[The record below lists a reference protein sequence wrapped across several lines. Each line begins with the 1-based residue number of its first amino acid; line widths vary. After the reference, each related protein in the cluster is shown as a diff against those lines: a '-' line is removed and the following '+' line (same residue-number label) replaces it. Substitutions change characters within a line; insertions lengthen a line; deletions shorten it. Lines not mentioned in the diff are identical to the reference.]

1 MMRLARILWQMVVR
15 RILLMV
21 TLVLLLV
28 DFIILLVE
36 IQQPLLVD
44 GMVLLMVLIQ

>member
-1 MMRLARILWQMVVR
+1 MMRLAMILWQMVVR

-28 DFIILLVE
+28 DLEILFVE
-36 IQQPLLVD
+36 I
-44 GMVLLMVLIQ
+44 